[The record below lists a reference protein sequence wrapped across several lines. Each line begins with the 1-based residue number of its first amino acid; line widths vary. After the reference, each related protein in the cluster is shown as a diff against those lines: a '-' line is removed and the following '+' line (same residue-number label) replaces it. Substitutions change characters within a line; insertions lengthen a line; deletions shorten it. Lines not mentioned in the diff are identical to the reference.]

1 MQCLPKDAV
10 QTCYCCA
17 ILNLTELKLLPTTCM
32 MQSLTAVSARNA
44 VRKTEYPKEGELHQ
58 TSHEHDEM
66 NELDSSSKLP
76 FLSLSTPHDDEPHT
90 ANWSVGSSE
99 IASPW
104 LCAMRAFLP
113 FLLIVQTIRY
123 KVRTSTGCS
132 VLDSASSTVSL

>member
-1 MQCLPKDAV
+1 MRFSVRP
-10 QTCYCCA
+10 TS
-17 ILNLTELKLLPTTCM
+17 LN
-32 MQSLTAVSARNA
+32 SLRQ
-44 VRKTEYPKEGELHQ
+44 TEYPKDGEFHQ

-66 NELDSSSKLP
+66 NEFDSSSELQ

-90 ANWSVGSSE
+90 ANWSVGSSA

-104 LCAMRAFLP
+104 LCVMRAFLL

-132 VLDSASSTVSL
+132 VLDSANSSVPL